1 MTWLHLHLRPGECRI
16 APRQCGD
23 DDACYLSHHFVAERF
38 FRVFELNPAAC
49 AQLKLL
55 DPTIAIR
62 DPAGWISLL
71 SNARSTYA

>member
-1 MTWLHLHLRPGECRI
+1 
-16 APRQCGD
+16 
-23 DDACYLSHHFVAERF
+23 
-38 FRVFELNPAAC
+38 VFELNPAAR

-62 DPAGWISLL
+62 DPAGWTLL